1 MKLSINEGTKGF
13 ISPNAAAE
21 YYYDYGNYAL
31 WPDSIIDDLKEKGY
45 DKDFIDEV
53 FFIMNSMLDDDEAA
67 EEDRYGFD
75 YEDDFEELFDE
86 GCYKN
91 RKRKQLDESVPSALI
106 TLKNQLMNKLG
117 NSFVVKGGSLTPKV
131 TVYSEEEPDTTFDI
145 TTDGKNVEITPKYN
159 GIADTVH
166 KKKGI
171 TFMRAANVLYD
182 FIMNILSGGRKLATE
197 EYKPDNRTQA
207 VMDKLEELGYYG
219 TRAIPFG
226 NSTIMSYSNNYF
238 TDKKQSSGVTVYI
251 DPIDGDVEVQ
261 EFVYDVDGEDLTDL
275 CPVKKVR
282 SPQDVVKIDRWAK
295 GIEKAK
301 YKSVK
306 KLKEDSLD
314 DIGFDYKKRYISNV
328 DNQCKFEIVQCLK
341 QLGIRKYDFI
351 DEPQLEF
358 ACQLMIESDF
368 ETYKRVLAC
377 LEQENFY
384 AYR

>member
-1 MKLSINEGTKGF
+1 MKLFINEGTRGF
-13 ISPNAAAE
+13 ISPNDAAK
-21 YYYDYGNYAL
+21 YYYDYGNYNL
-31 WPDSIIDDLKEKGY
+31 WPDSIIDELQEKGY

-53 FFIMNSMLDDDEAA
+53 FYIMNSMLDDDEAA

-75 YEDDFEELFDE
+75 YEDDFEKLFDE

-91 RKRKQLDESVPSALI
+91 RKRDQLDESVPAALM
-106 TLKNQLMNKLG
+106 TLKNQLMDKLG
-117 NSFVVKGGSLTPKV
+117 SSFIVKGGSLTPKV

-145 TTDGKNVEITPKYN
+145 TTDGKNVEITPKHS
-159 GIADTVH
+159 GVPDTVH

-171 TFMRAANVLYD
+171 AFMRAANVLYD
-182 FIMNILSGGRKLATE
+182 FIMSVLNGGRKLATE
-197 EYKPDNRTQA
+197 EYRPDNKTQA
-207 VMDKLEELGYYG
+207 VINKLEELGYYG
-219 TRAIPFG
+219 TGAIPFG
-226 NSTIMSYSNNYF
+226 NNTIMSYSNNYF

-295 GIEKAK
+295 GIKKAK
-301 YKSVK
+301 YESAK

-328 DNQCKFEIVQCLK
+328 DNQCLIDIVSYLK
-341 QLGIRKYDFI
+341 RLGIKEYDYI
-351 DEPQLEF
+351 ADTQSEF
-358 ACQLMIESDF
+358 SGDLMILSDV
-368 ETYKRVLAC
+368 ETYKKVISFLK
-377 LEQENFY
+377 QNDFY
-384 AYR
+384 AYY

>member
-1 MKLSINEGTKGF
+1 MKLTINEGTKGF

-31 WPDSIIDDLKEKGY
+31 WPDSIIDELQEKGY
-45 DKDFIDEV
+45 DRDFIDEV

-75 YEDDFEELFDE
+75 YEDDFEKLFDE

-91 RKRKQLDESVPSALI
+91 RRRKQLDESVPAALM

-117 NSFVVKGGSLTPKV
+117 SSFIVKGGSLTPKV

-171 TFMRAANVLYD
+171 AFMRAANVLYD
-182 FIMNILSGGRKLATE
+182 FIMSILSGGRKLATE
-197 EYKPDNRTQA
+197 GRNFK
-207 VMDKLEELGYYG
+207 
-219 TRAIPFG
+219 
-226 NSTIMSYSNNYF
+226 
-238 TDKKQSSGVTVYI
+238 
-251 DPIDGDVEVQ
+251 
-261 EFVYDVDGEDLTDL
+261 
-275 CPVKKVR
+275 R
-282 SPQDVVKIDRWAK
+282 SRYTSIRR
-295 GIEKAK
+295 
-301 YKSVK
+301 
-306 KLKEDSLD
+306 LKEDSLD
-314 DIGFDYKKRYISNV
+314 DIGFDYRKRYISNV

-368 ETYKRVLAC
+368 ETYKKVLDC
-377 LEQENFY
+377 LEQEDFY